1 MNFSMGP
8 RSLILFIAFLQGLF
22 FAAMLLRRGTLKKQV
37 QDFILAALLFALAT
51 SLISYI
57 IGFMGVYDMAR
68 EQGWDLSFFPFG
80 NGFLLAPLAYLY
92 VCALTDK
99 EFSWSRNTWRHL
111 VPAALYYIYSLVM
124 WSRPYAV
131 KEWFWK
137 NIGWVDTTIEIAA
150 WGMSV
155 WYIYKAWRRLGL
167 YRHLVAREYSNAGSR
182 TLQWLAHFIWGAVG
196 YYLLALIFKVTG
208 ELFQFFYTEWFY
220 LELIRAAM
228 LYYLSVAGWNFAQ
241 KSDLDFERVEQRET
255 LVSPEI
261 QPETTT
267 GNTTKAPFPPD
278 ELEIKR
284 RELEDFMQNK
294 EPWRDEELSLPQL
307 SAQLQMTPVQLSAL
321 VNSGIGKNFNDFV
334 NEYRVRAVIQRLHEG
349 AGKQFSLLGIAYECG
364 FNSKA
369 TFNRAFKKYTG
380 KTPGEFA

>member
-1 MNFSMGP
+1 MNFLMGP

-22 FAAMLLRRGTLKKQV
+22 FAAMLLRRGTLKKQI

-80 NGFLLAPLAYLY
+80 NGFLLGPLAFLY
-92 VCALTDK
+92 VCALTDR
-99 EFSWSRNTWRHL
+99 EFRWNRATWLHL
-111 VPAALYYIYSLVM
+111 LPAALYYAYSLGM

-137 NIGWVDTTIEIAA
+137 NIGWLDTVIEVAA
-150 WGMSV
+150 WGISV

-182 TLQWLAHFIWGAVG
+182 TLQWLEHFIWGAAG
-196 YYLLALIFKVTG
+196 YYLLALVFKVTG

-241 KSDLDFERVEQRET
+241 KSDLDFERVEQREI
-255 LVSPEI
+255 LVSPET
-261 QPETTT
+261 QPEITT
-267 GNTTKAPFPPD
+267 GNNAKVPFPPD
-278 ELEIKR
+278 EMEIKR
-284 RELEDFMQNK
+284 RELEEFMQNK

-334 NEYRVRAVIQRLHEG
+334 NEYRVQAVIQRLNEG

-369 TFNRAFKKYTG
+369 TFNRAFKKHTG